1 MKTFFNKILKK
12 PKTENT
18 SSCSNNF
25 STQKEATDEKVFEQE
40 DDEIRFIRLYNE
52 SGGKFLYSDSQTELL
67 NFLKEIAKENDRRTF
82 WCIHPKL
89 QCYLEQLNIQ
99 YKTVPARHN
108 QINLINCEYLIS
120 FNGSVMI
127 SSKQTDSRK
136 LNELSST
143 FVVIAYTDQ
152 IVKNISEGLSKIK
165 FLSKKNIPTNITT
178 IKGFNDNGQ
187 VNSSDARNIYLLL
200 TERTTC

>member
-18 SSCSNNF
+18 SSRKSNF
-25 STQKEATDEKVFEQE
+25 STQRKTVNKKVVEE

-52 SGGKFLYSDSQTELL
+52 SGGKFLYSDSQNELL
-67 NFLKEIAKENDRRTF
+67 NFLKEIAKENDFYTF

-89 QCYLEQLNIQ
+89 QYYLEQLNIR
-99 YKTVPARHN
+99 YKTVPARNN

-127 SSKQTDSRK
+127 SSNQTDSRK

-165 FLSKKNIPTNITT
+165 SLSKKNIPTNITT
-178 IKGFNDNGQ
+178 IKGLKNNGQ
-187 VNSSDARNIYLLL
+187 VNSSDDRNIYLLL
-200 TERTTC
+200 IERTTC

>member
-1 MKTFFNKILKK
+1 LKTFFNKILKK

-18 SSCSNNF
+18 SSRKNNF
-25 STQKEATDEKVFEQE
+25 SNQKESVYKKVVEEE

-52 SGGKFLYSDSQTELL
+52 SGGKFLYSDSQNELL
-67 NFLKEIAKENDRRTF
+67 NFLKEIHRENDFCTF
-82 WCIHPKL
+82 WCIRPKL
-89 QCYLEQLNIQ
+89 QYYLEQLNIQ

-127 SSKQTDSRK
+127 SSNQTDRRK
-136 LNELSST
+136 LNELSNT
-143 FVVIAYTDQ
+143 FVVVAYTDQ

-165 FLSKKNIPTNITT
+165 SLSKKNIPTNITT
-178 IKGFNDNGQ
+178 IKGLKNNGQ
-187 VNSSDARNIYLLL
+187 LNSSDARNIYLLL
-200 TERTTC
+200 IERTTC

>member
-1 MKTFFNKILKK
+1 MKAFFNKILKK
-12 PKTENT
+12 HKTENT
-18 SSCSNNF
+18 SSRKNNF
-25 STQKEATDEKVFEQE
+25 STRKEMIHEKVVEE
-40 DDEIRFIRLYNE
+40 EEDEIRFIRLYNE

-67 NFLKEIAKENDRRTF
+67 NFLKEIAKENDCCTF
-82 WCIHPKL
+82 WCMLPKL
-89 QCYLEQLNIQ
+89 QYYLEQLNIQ
-99 YKTVPARHN
+99 YKTVPTQHN

-127 SSKQTDSRK
+127 SSNQTDSRK
-136 LNELSST
+136 LNELSNT

-165 FLSKKNIPTNITT
+165 SLSNKNIPTNITT
-178 IKGFNDNGQ
+178 IKGLKNNGQ